1 MKAWYLI
8 FFCTIFFIECG
19 RFSIVPER
27 ERAII
32 QVFHVQLP
40 RDEIYNRALEWCAKR
55 YIGSD
60 ESVTVKDKERGVI
73 ICKGKA
79 KYSEYF
85 NFLVDRP
92 FRYSLTVEVKENRYR
107 VSFDHFIVY
116 YEERDHR
123 SGPAKYSFEI
133 GKIRKVLLKDTD
145 SLRDYIVRGASGKEE
160 KGEEW

>member
-1 MKAWYLI
+1 MNVWYLVLSCAV
-8 FFCTIFFIECG
+8 FLMGCG

-27 ERAII
+27 ERAIV
-32 QVFHVQLP
+32 QVFHVKLP
-40 RDEIYNRALEWCAKR
+40 SDEIYNRALEWCAKR
-55 YIGSD
+55 YIGPD
-60 ESVTVKDKERGVI
+60 EAVMVKDQERRVI

-92 FRYSLTVEVKENRYR
+92 FLYSLTVEVKENRYR
-107 VSFDHFIVY
+107 LSFEHFIVD

-123 SGPAKYSFEI
+123 SGPARYAFEI
-133 GKIRKVLLKDTD
+133 GKIRKVLLKDTG
-145 SLRDYIVRGASGKEE
+145 SLRDYIARDASGKEE